1 MPPACAAVRSVRA
14 AVTRCGDR
22 RRPPGRW
29 IGKERLGLD
38 LGGNHCAPLIG
49 ISTVVSESVAY
60 RFVVGSGPS
69 IPDRAVPVSYRII
82 IIPDLIRALGSRSD
96 GSGSSIPLR
105 RNILHNSPSGIID

>member
-60 RFVVGSGPS
+60 RFVVGSGSS

-96 GSGSSIPLR
+96 GSGSSTPLAATFCTIAPR
-105 RNILHNSPSGIID
+105 ES

>member
-14 AVTRCGDR
+14 AVTRCRDR

-49 ISTVVSESVAY
+49 ISTVVGESVAY

-69 IPDRAVPVSYRII
+69 IPDRADPTGPRLLKIGVV
-82 IIPDLIRALGSRSD
+82 DLLMSARD
-96 GSGSSIPLR
+96 
-105 RNILHNSPSGIID
+105 